1 MFFFIRQLNQKD
13 EQIKDLTK
21 QVNQIN
27 KNKADIEQQFNTAS
41 EKLVQL
47 NSEVEQLKPYKE
59 KHEKTLLEQKLNEK
73 NFSHLVF
80 ALIKFSRVF
89 LYKASI
95 VPLQNLIA
103 QAFHWQC

>member
-1 MFFFIRQLNQKD
+1 TRNWEEVVPEPIQSQLNQKD

-27 KNKADIEQQFNTAS
+27 KDKVGIEQQFNTAS

-59 KHEKTLLEQKLNEK
+59 KHEKTLLEQKLSEK
-73 NFSHLVF
+73 NE
-80 ALIKFSRVF
+80 
-89 LYKASI
+89 
-95 VPLQNLIA
+95 
-103 QAFHWQC
+103 